1 MSVYIIKRIK
11 NFNTINQLQIF
22 NQDYIQQGFI
32 KKNKKEF
39 IINIY
44 DKIFKFPIDKKDLVF
59 HITDNLLKTR
69 FESWFWKDS
78 NLYYGSVVTINYEN
92 NYELINSYNT
102 NNDKVKLV
110 FLKNNIKINDKFK
123 LFDTFKDSLIVK
135 SNKNLNLVNLDTE
148 DLFMVI
154 RKITTDEFQIS
165 FTNEIHKLD
174 PLIIIAPLLFY

>member
-1 MSVYIIKRIK
+1 MSVFIIKRIK
-11 NFNTINQLQIF
+11 NFNTTNQLQIF

-44 DKIFKFPIDKKDLVF
+44 DKIFKFPIDRKDLVL

-69 FESWFWKDS
+69 FESWFWKDN

-92 NYELINSYNT
+92 NYELLNSFNT

-110 FLKNNIKINDKFK
+110 FLKNNIKVKDKFK

-154 RKITTDEFQIS
+154 RKITNDEFLIS
-165 FTNEIHKLD
+165 FSNEIHKLD
-174 PLIIIAPLLFY
+174 SLIIIAPLLFY